1 VILEKLQKDLKEA
14 MKAGEKERLSTLRF
28 LLAAL
33 RNRQIEK
40 QADLVDDDVV
50 AVIRQQVKQRKESIV
65 AYQQGNRADL
75 VAKEQSELDL
85 LNTYLPQQMSD
96 EEVVKIVKEVV
107 AEVGATGPGDFGKAM
122 GVVMGKVKGQADGNQ
137 VAAMVKKELKIEN

>member
-1 VILEKLQKDLKEA
+1 MILEKLQKDLKEA

>member
-1 VILEKLQKDLKEA
+1 
-14 MKAGEKERLSTLRF
+14 
-28 LLAAL
+28 
-33 RNRQIEK
+33 
-40 QADLVDDDVV
+40 
-50 AVIRQQVKQRKESIV
+50 
-65 AYQQGNRADL
+65 

>member
-50 AVIRQQVKQRKESIV
+50 AVIRQ
-65 AYQQGNRADL
+65 
-75 VAKEQSELDL
+75 
-85 LNTYLPQQMSD
+85 
-96 EEVVKIVKEVV
+96 
-107 AEVGATGPGDFGKAM
+107 
-122 GVVMGKVKGQADGNQ
+122 
-137 VAAMVKKELKIEN
+137 